1 MKKQLLNFALI
12 TLFLFVSGCAAINY
26 VSESESVMR
35 VTTSQATMRV
45 IERADDTE
53 DRADRILELV
63 SDIEESVSDEDE
75 VSLDFLFDRVK
86 ERIDW
91 DELSRANESLIEAVL
106 LEAETR
112 LEERIEESNALSKE
126 DRVKINTFLSWI
138 KDTAEES
145 T

>member
-91 DELSRANESLIEAVL
+91 NELSRANESLIEAVL